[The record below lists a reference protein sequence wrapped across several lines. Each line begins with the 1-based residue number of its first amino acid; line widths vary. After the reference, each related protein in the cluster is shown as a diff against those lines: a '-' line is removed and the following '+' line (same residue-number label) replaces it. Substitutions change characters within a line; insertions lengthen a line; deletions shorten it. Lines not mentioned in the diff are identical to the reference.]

1 MPTFFFTGNEGVT
14 NGLVLLRE
22 SIGNFRLTILVRLV
36 MPKLMYRQPT
46 KPNKKNIWVNLV
58 SLIFNAISSRFL
70 MKGVVVPKND
80 VFMSKKQLQGGHK
93 FYLTYDLVLGQK
105 KMPK

>member
-1 MPTFFFTGNEGVT
+1 
-14 NGLVLLRE
+14 
-22 SIGNFRLTILVRLV
+22 
-36 MPKLMYRQPT
+36 
-46 KPNKKNIWVNLV
+46 
-58 SLIFNAISSRFL
+58 